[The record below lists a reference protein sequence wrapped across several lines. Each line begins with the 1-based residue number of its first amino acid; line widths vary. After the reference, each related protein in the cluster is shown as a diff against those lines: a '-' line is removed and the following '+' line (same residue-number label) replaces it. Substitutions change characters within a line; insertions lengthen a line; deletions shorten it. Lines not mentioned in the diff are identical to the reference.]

1 LRAKGWIVLRIDAEM
16 TLHDAN
22 ITRFTQWWKRS
33 TRTGYAY
40 LQASALHR
48 GEPGPFM
55 RREIR
60 SAVIWGMLLPLLVV
74 VALFQPWLW
83 AFVLLALGAQALR
96 ITRHRH
102 GNQSN
107 ASWTFAFFSILIN
120 FPIALG
126 MWRYFGFRL
135 LGRQSKLIE
144 YK

>member
-1 LRAKGWIVLRIDAEM
+1 
-16 TLHDAN
+16 
-22 ITRFTQWWKRS
+22 
-33 TRTGYAY
+33 
-40 LQASALHR
+40 
-48 GEPGPFM
+48 
-55 RREIR
+55 
-60 SAVIWGMLLPLLVV
+60 
-74 VALFQPWLW
+74 LW